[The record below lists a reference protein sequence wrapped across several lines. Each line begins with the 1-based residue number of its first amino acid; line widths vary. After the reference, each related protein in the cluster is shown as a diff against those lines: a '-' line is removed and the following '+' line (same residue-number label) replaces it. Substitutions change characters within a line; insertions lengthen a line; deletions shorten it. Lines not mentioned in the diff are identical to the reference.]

1 MIASSESPLYQ
12 PSIQVSTI
20 LMPSS
25 PPSRNCL
32 QLMVDR
38 SSTTAFAGAEANSM
52 AANRIDPTVFI
63 VISFGKKLAAI
74 GGQQADSRI
83 GRQRHLR
90 RRKRKVNARAAL
102 SKIGFKGR

>member
-20 LMPSS
+20 LMVSS

-52 AANRIDPTVFI
+52 AANRVDPTAFI
-63 VISFGKKLAAI
+63 IISFGEKLAANAAH
-74 GGQQADSRI
+74 QADSRI

-90 RRKRKVNARAAL
+90 HRKRTVNARAAL
-102 SKIGFKGR
+102 AKIGFKGR